1 MARRAIKLAALI
13 TVAQQAREYAQKNP
27 AQVNAAL
34 GRLED
39 TVRSRLHPKYSAHV
53 GKGSQALRSGLG
65 IASAPPRAGSVQD
78 TPPPQY

>member
-34 GRLED
+34 DRFEV
-39 TVRSRLHPKYSAHV
+39 TVRNKLHPKYSALV
-53 GKGSQALRSGLG
+53 CKGSHALRSGLG

>member
-34 GRLED
+34 DRFEV
-39 TVRSRLHPKYSAHV
+39 TVRSKLHPKYSAH
-53 GKGSQALRSGLG
+53 ALRSGLG

>member
-34 GRLED
+34 E
-39 TVRSRLHPKYSAHV
+39 KI
-53 GKGSQALRSGLG
+53 K
-65 IASAPPRAGSVQD
+65 
-78 TPPPQY
+78 

>member
-34 GRLED
+34 DRFEV
-39 TVRSRLHPKYSAHV
+39 TVRSKLHPKYSAHV
-53 GKGSQALRSGLG
+53 GKGSHALRSGLG
-65 IASAPPRAGSVQD
+65 IASASPRAGSVQD

>member
-34 GRLED
+34 DRFEV
-39 TVRSRLHPKYSAHV
+39 TVRSKLPPKYSAHV
-53 GKGSQALRSGLG
+53 GTGSQALQSGLG
-65 IASAPPRAGSVQD
+65 IASAPARAGSVQD